1 MAMYADTTHARY
13 RIQDPEILEDIAAA
27 QEQCASA
34 GRGAVIFTLKLCE
47 NQRKSMWGKW
57 AAENLFPAER
67 GALTHGDG
75 TGSYDFFAAAGQRLA
90 VPSVD
95 PPRGWRW
102 QGEWAVSADNAGAAA
117 SSDGER
123 WQYAFAWGMDFG
135 PSSGANKFVRRRVWA
150 RAMAMEPAA
159 AKEAARKV
167 RLAGGA
173 EEAAAAAVGGGG
185 GGGGSGGAA
194 ASQSLASA
202 AGAHIA
208 AGAAATAHVL
218 GLGKVADGVKANT
231 AGGAVAAPVAGQ

>member
-13 RIQDPEILEDIAAA
+13 RIQDPEILEEIAAA
-27 QEQCASA
+27 QEQCATA
-34 GRGAVIFTLKLCE
+34 GRGAVVFELKLCE

-67 GALTHGDG
+67 GKLTHGDG
-75 TGSYDFFAAAGQRLA
+75 TGSYDFFAAAGQRA

-102 QGEWAVSADNAGAAA
+102 QGEWAVSADEA

-123 WQYAFAWGMDFG
+123 WQYAFAWGLDFG

-173 EEAAAAAVGGGG
+173 EEAAVAGGGG
-185 GGGGSGGAA
+185 GGGAA

-231 AGGAVAAPVAGQ
+231 AGGAVAAPADS